1 MGLRVCP
8 LNPVHGEGA
17 AAGSAPA
24 RCRGLSGPVRTDPL
38 LAPWPG
44 FKSSKRPR
52 SKVSARVLHCI
63 DTDFF
68 LLSFLV
74 VSEFGVAAGSLEL
87 DQGRDNFQ
95 IREAPTPTPR
105 VRSILLSKT
114 LGVVKQKRKDW
125 WWKEGWEKWD

>member
-1 MGLRVCP
+1 
-8 LNPVHGEGA
+8 
-17 AAGSAPA
+17 
-24 RCRGLSGPVRTDPL
+24 
-38 LAPWPG
+38 
-44 FKSSKRPR
+44 
-52 SKVSARVLHCI
+52 LHCI